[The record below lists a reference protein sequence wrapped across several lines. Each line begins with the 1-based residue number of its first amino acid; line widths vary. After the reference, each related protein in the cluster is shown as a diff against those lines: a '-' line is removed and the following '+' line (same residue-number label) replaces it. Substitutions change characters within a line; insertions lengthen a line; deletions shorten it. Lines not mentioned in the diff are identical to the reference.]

1 MNLRLNLDKLRFDA
15 DKGTVVVVAQDAVSG
30 RVLMV
35 ANADR
40 EALERTL
47 ETGEMHYRS
56 RTRGLWRK
64 GETSGNV
71 QRVVSLT
78 ADCDGDTVLARVI
91 SAGPA
96 CHTGATSCFD
106 DSLAT
111 PSAWSALGEII
122 ASRHA
127 ELVNTVGANG
137 DIQEG
142 RGARDEGRG
151 KQGREAGSPPPQT
164 NPPSY
169 TAKLLEDRNLRL
181 KKIGEEAGELIA
193 ALADG
198 DPNRSAEEAADL
210 VYHIAVA
217 LEATGSSL
225 DEVALKLFDR
235 SAENQLLGRSQ
246 SLKKT
251 FR

>member
-1 MNLRLNLDKLRFDA
+1 VTPRLNLDELRFDSE
-15 DKGTVVVVAQDAVSG
+15 KGTVVVVAQDAVSG

-71 QRVVSLT
+71 QRVVSLA
-78 ADCDGDTVLARVI
+78 ADCDGDTVLARVV

-96 CHTGATSCFD
+96 CHTGATSCFN

-111 PSAWSALGEII
+111 PNAFSALAKII
-122 ASRHA
+122 AGRHRDQ
-127 ELVNTVGANG
+127 EAN
-137 DIQEG
+137 
-142 RGARDEGRG
+142 
-151 KQGREAGSPPPQT
+151 S
-164 NPPSY
+164 PSY
-169 TAKLLEDRNLRL
+169 TKKLLTDRNLRL

-198 DPNRSAEEAADL
+198 DRDRSAEEAADL
-210 VYHIAVA
+210 IYHVAVA

-225 DEVALKLFDR
+225 DDVALTLF
-235 SAENQLLGRSQ
+235 GRSGSGKREAGSGRQ
-246 SLKKT
+246 EAGSG
-251 FR
+251 

>member
-1 MNLRLNLDKLRFDA
+1 MSLQLNLDELRFDA

-30 RVLMV
+30 SVLMV

-47 ETGEMHYRS
+47 ETGDMHYRS

-64 GETSGNV
+64 GDTSGNV
-71 QRVVSLT
+71 QRVVSLV

-111 PSAWSALGEII
+111 PSAWSALAKVI
-122 ASRHA
+122 AARRA
-127 ELVNTVGANG
+127 ALENDDGAKG
-137 DIQEG
+137 GTEST
-142 RGARDEGRG
+142 R
-151 KQGREAGSPPPQT
+151 REANS
-164 NPPSY
+164 PSY
-169 TAKLLEDRNLRL
+169 TRKLLSDRNLRL
-181 KKIGEEAGELIA
+181 KKIGEESGELIA
-193 ALADG
+193 ALADA

-210 VYHIAVA
+210 VYHVAVA
-217 LEATGSSL
+217 LAATGSSL
-225 DEVALKLFDR
+225 DEVALRLYDR
-235 SAENQLLGRSQ
+235 SIR
-246 SLKKT
+246 
-251 FR
+251 

>member
-1 MNLRLNLDKLRFDA
+1 MTLQLNLDALRFDP
-15 DKGTVVVVAQDAVSG
+15 DKGTVIVVAQDAVSG

-47 ETGEMHYRS
+47 ETGDMHYRS

-64 GETSGNV
+64 GDTSGNV

-106 DSLAT
+106 DSLGT
-111 PSAWSALGEII
+111 PSAWSALREII
-122 ASRHA
+122 TMRH
-127 ELVNTVGANG
+127 E
-137 DIQEG
+137 EG
-142 RGARDEGRG
+142 RAARDEGRG
-151 KQGREAGSPPPQT
+151 QMNS
-164 NPPSY
+164 PSY
-169 TAKLLEDRNLRL
+169 TVKLLKDRNLRL
-181 KKIGEEAGELIA
+181 KKIGEESGELIA

-198 DPNRSAEEAADL
+198 DANRSAEEAADL
-210 VYHIAVA
+210 VYHVAVA
-217 LEATGSSL
+217 LEGVSSSL
-225 DEVALKLFDR
+225 DDVALKLFER
-235 SAENQLLGRSQ
+235 SGKNQLLPLSPGPV
-246 SLKKT
+246 KT
-251 FR
+251 